1 MKTLTRFSTLLL
13 ILLLLTQSFALAYPE
28 GEGDDVDDAEPNG
41 TYSDA
46 VVWAAKHGIVASVN
60 EHRASPHASTTPENT
75 ESSDDYD
82 AHAIEQNMS
91 IPLISVLSF
100 FAENGHGNGRSN
112 GTVHSP
118 FQRASALALQ
128 LRAESP
134 PPRRVAFTFDD
145 GPGPHTM
152 RLLDALAERDI
163 QVTFFVLGQQVR
175 RYPEIAARMVA
186 DGHEIAFHGYDHRS
200 FTRLTPAQMIDQIER
215 SRAIIYEATGVEP
228 TLFRPPYGAQNAAVR
243 AVSAELGLPIN
254 LWSVDTRDWER
265 RNVTAI
271 MSHFI
276 SKKGEILI
284 EDGDN
289 VLMHD
294 VHGTTVDAAIIAID
308 LLRNEG
314 FAFLTA
320 SELLI
325 ERHGEL
331 TPGQVYRN

>member
-1 MKTLTRFSTLLL
+1 M
-13 ILLLLTQSFALAYPE
+13 
-28 GEGDDVDDAEPNG
+28 DDTPPAT

-46 VVWAAKHGIVASVN
+46 IVWAAKHGVIAAFH
-60 EHRASPHASTTPENT
+60 EHLPFPHAPTISENIT
-75 ESSDDYD
+75 SLDNQADI
-82 AHAIEQNMS
+82 IERNMPT
-91 IPLISVLSF
+91 PLISMFTFLT
-100 FAENGHGNGRSN
+100 ENNATNGFHDTTRS
-112 GTVHSP
+112 P
-118 FQRASALALQ
+118 LQRVPALALQ
-128 LRAESP
+128 MYAEP
-134 PPRRVAFTFDD
+134 PAPRRVAFTFDD

-163 QVTFFVLGQQVR
+163 QATFFVLGQQVR
-175 RYPEIAARMVA
+175 RYPEIAARIVA

-200 FTRLTPAQMIDQIER
+200 FTRLSTAQMIDQIER
-215 SRAIIYEATGVEP
+215 SRVIIYKATGVEP
-228 TLFRPPYGAQNAAVR
+228 TLFRPPYGAHNASVR
-243 AVSAELGLPIN
+243 AVAAELGLPIN

-294 VHGTTVDAAIIAID
+294 IHSTTVDAAIIAID

-314 FAFLTA
+314 FVFLTA

-325 ERHGEL
+325 ERHGAL
-331 TPGQVYRN
+331 TPGQIYRN

>member
-1 MKTLTRFSTLLL
+1 MKKLTRFSTLLL
-13 ILLLLTQSFALAYPE
+13 ILLLLTQSFALAYPK
-28 GEGDDVDDAEPNG
+28 GESYDVDDVASDN

-46 VVWAAKHGIVASVN
+46 VVWAAKHGVVAAVH
-60 EHRASPHASTTPENT
+60 EHRAFPHAPTISEHI
-75 ESSDDYD
+75 ELSDDDYAD
-82 AHAIEQNMS
+82 TIEQNMPA
-91 IPLISVLSF
+91 PLISILAF
-100 FAENGHGNGRSN
+100 FAENNHTNGSLD
-112 GTVHSP
+112 TTYAP
-118 FQRASALALQ
+118 FQRASTRALQ
-128 LRAESP
+128 TNTEPP

-152 RLLDALAERDI
+152 HLLDALAERDI

-175 RYPEIAARMVA
+175 RHPEIAARMVA
-186 DGHEIAFHGYDHRS
+186 DGHEIAFHGYDHRA
-200 FTRLTPAQMIDQIER
+200 FTRLSSAQMIDQIER
-215 SRAIIYEATGVEP
+215 SRVIIYEATGVEP
-228 TLFRPPYGAQNAAVR
+228 TLFRPPYGAHNANVR
-243 AVSAELGLPIN
+243 ATAAELGLPIN

-294 VHGTTVDAAIIAID
+294 IHSTTVDAAIIAID

-314 FAFLTA
+314 FTFLTA

-331 TPGQVYRN
+331 TPGQIYRN